1 MKFGFLMVLYNKKL
15 EDSLTYKYLKKISN
29 LLIIDN
35 TIDPKIIDVNNN
47 FCKKNKIDYIAKKEN
62 LGLSKA
68 YNIGIDF
75 FKNKNIDYLVLL
87 DDDTDIGDKYI
98 DTVLNYSYQ
107 KKTIYT
113 PLIFDQNN
121 KLVNPFYHNDNYLI
135 EYIKQRNY
143 NSKEKL
149 IPLIGSN
156 KVFAINSGM
165 VIPFEI
171 FDYLKYDENIFLD
184 CVDYYFCRAC
194 YKLGYKID
202 ILPVEIKQ
210 SYSVM
215 DIANKSFEQNIP
227 RLTIRLKDTKAYDK
241 KTYFLNKSIFVS
253 MYFLKTKDFRYFKYL
268 LK

>member
-35 TIDPKIIDVNNN
+35 TIDPKIIDINNN
-47 FCKKNKIDYIAKKEN
+47 FCKKNKIDYIAQKEN

-75 FKNKNIDYLVLL
+75 FKNKNIDYLVLF

-98 DTVLNYSYQ
+98 DIVLNYSYQ
-107 KKTIYT
+107 KKTVYT

-121 KLVNPFYHNDNYLI
+121 KLVNPYYHNDNYLI

-143 NSKEKL
+143 NSKEKV

-184 CVDYYFCRAC
+184 CVDYYFCREC

-215 DIANKSFEQNIP
+215 EIANKSFEQNIP
-227 RLTIRLKDTKAYDK
+227 RLAIRLKDTKAYDK